1 MMKKFC
7 LALVALML
15 SSLVQAQDQK
25 SNWYVGAG
33 VGQSNMT
40 FDSQDF
46 RVNPSIAAAG
56 FNASTY
62 ETRDSTSFNLY
73 GGYRFSQNWSVK
85 AEYTDFGKQ
94 KWGYNITGGN
104 ANSDLTVKGY
114 SLAAV
119 GTFPVV
125 EKVSFLVEA
134 GAFVYDAKRSPT
146 HSGTVVP
153 LTGTP
158 EVSSKMGLSPYA
170 AIGAQ
175 YELTTNVAVVGKYSY
190 YGKVGSEE
198 EFGRVNLSNFN
209 ISLQYNF

>member
-7 LALVALML
+7 LALVGLVL
-15 SSLVQAQDQK
+15 SSLVHAQDQK
-25 SNWYVGAG
+25 SDWYVGAG

-104 ANSDLTVKGY
+104 ANSDLNVKGY
-114 SLAAV
+114 SLSAV

-158 EVSSKMGLSPYA
+158 EISSKMGLSPYA

-175 YELTTNVAVVGKYSY
+175 YELTTNVAVVGKYAY

-198 EFGRVNLSNFN
+198 EFGRVNLNNFN
-209 ISLQYNF
+209 ISLQYSF